1 MGIYHDLTGKT
12 NRFSS
17 KKWGSKEVTNMW
29 IVQGKHSAFVF
40 FKDNGTFSNR
50 N

>member
-12 NRFSS
+12 KRFSS
-17 KKWGSKEVTNMW
+17 KKWGSKEATDMW
-29 IVQGKHSAFVF
+29 IVQGKHRAL